1 MVTVRSHQ
9 YCIVVYL
16 LLGPARF
23 AINDF
28 EELPAS
34 ISDGLVAHSY
44 EISELQRGNVGKHTV
59 LVIPSVNRTNSI
71 WLPGP
76 SQCGFKVRTSLNAE
90 ACESAWL

>member
-34 ISDGLVAHSY
+34 ISDGLIAQVY
-44 EISELQRGNVGKHTV
+44 EKRAAEGQRGKHTV